1 MKKPAN
7 FDLRTAAKNAGV
19 PLWAIADALHISEP
33 GNCAE
38 NLGRP
43 KKGKFSTSS
52 RRLQRWI
59 AMKGT
64 ERAQSANPPFQ
75 KIEDAVRTTGLS
87 AYYLRRGCRNGSI
100 PCVRSGRTI
109 YVNVPQ
115 LLRQF
120 GATSTIA
127 ENGEVVKCQ
136 TQKSITTYD

>member
-1 MKKPAN
+1 M
-7 FDLRTAAKNAGV
+7 RTMDEQKV
-19 PLWAIADALHISEP
+19 E
-33 GNCAE
+33 
-38 NLGRP
+38 
-43 KKGKFSTSS
+43 
-52 RRLQRWI
+52 
-59 AMKGT
+59 
-64 ERAQSANPPFQ
+64 NPPFQ